1 MTCDSEPGKG
11 TRFELYFPAMKTEP
25 QPEDIPEKPA
35 APSGTETILLVDD
48 EEFVRDLGKRILSRA
63 GYKVLT
69 AGNGRE
75 ALDIYRKE
83 LGKISLVVLDIVMPV
98 MGGRQC
104 IPELSKVDPRV
115 KILVSTGYSSED
127 DEREQAASIL
137 PLGFIR
143 KPFAVSSLLQAVRET
158 IDKE

>member
-1 MTCDSEPGKG
+1 M
-11 TRFELYFPAMKTEP
+11 
-25 QPEDIPEKPA
+25 
-35 APSGTETILLVDD
+35 DD
-48 EEFVRDLGKRILSRA
+48 EEFIRDLGKKILSRA

-83 LGKISLVVLDIVMPV
+83 SGKISLVVLDIVMPV

-104 IPELSKVDPRV
+104 IPELSKVDPGV
-115 KILVSTGYSSED
+115 KILVSTGYFSED
-127 DEREQAASIL
+127 DEKEQATSTL

-143 KPFAVSSLLQAVRET
+143 KPFAVSNLLQAVREI
-158 IDKE
+158 IDRE